1 MKILALDDEPLALE
15 SLLDA
20 IHKAAPDADSQ
31 GFEYAED
38 VLDAAQRTG
47 CDAAFLDVEMSGMN
61 GVGLAEQLKAI
72 NPEVNIIFCT
82 GFTRY
87 QGEAFAMHAS
97 GYLLKPITPEK
108 VRQELAELRRPVSS
122 RRRLRAQCF
131 GNFEVYLN
139 DAPLLFHYNRTKEL
153 LAYLID
159 RCGALCTNGELTA
172 VLFED
177 AEHESYFRRLRQDL
191 RTTLEEAGCVAA
203 LVQQRGSLG
212 VVPDELDCDYYAW
225 RENALPRSAYQGE
238 YMAQY
243 SWAEGTNSLLHRMMN
258 QRAGT

>member
-31 GFEYAED
+31 GYEYAED
-38 VLDAAQRTG
+38 VLDAARRTG

-87 QGEAFAMHAS
+87 QGEAFALHAS

-108 VRQELAELRRPVSS
+108 VRQELAELRRPVPT
-122 RRRLRAQCF
+122 RHRLRAQCF

-139 DAPLLFHYNRTKEL
+139 DAPLNFHYNRTKEL

-159 RCGALCTNGELTA
+159 RCGALCTNGAPRWKKPDAPKFWYSSAA
-172 VLFED
+172 VW
-177 AEHESYFRRLRQDL
+177 ALR
-191 RTTLEEAGCVAA
+191 
-203 LVQQRGSLG
+203 
-212 VVPDELDCDYYAW
+212 
-225 RENALPRSAYQGE
+225 RENWTAITTHGGRTLC
-238 YMAQY
+238 
-243 SWAEGTNSLLHRMMN
+243 
-258 QRAGT
+258 RAVPIRAST

>member
-20 IHKAAPDADSQ
+20 IRRAAPDADCQ
-31 GFEYAED
+31 GFEYPED
-38 VLDAAQRTG
+38 VLDAARRAG
-47 CDAAFLDVEMSGMN
+47 CDVAFLDVEMSGMN
-61 GVGLAEQLKAI
+61 GVALAEQLKAV
-72 NPEVNIIFCT
+72 NPAVNIIFCT
-82 GFTRY
+82 GFARY
-87 QGEAFAMHAS
+87 QGDAFALHAS

-108 VRQELAELRRPVSS
+108 VRQELSNLRRPVSS
-122 RRRLRAQCF
+122 RHRLRVQCF
-131 GNFEVYLN
+131 GNFEVYL
-139 DAPLLFHYNRTKEL
+139 DEMPLLFHYNRTKEL

-159 RCGALCTNGELTA
+159 RCGALCTNGELAA

-177 AEHESYFRRLRQDL
+177 DEHESYFRRLRQDL
-191 RTTLEEAGCVAA
+191 RTTLEEAGCAQV

-238 YMAQY
+238 YMTQY
-243 SWAEGTNSLLHRMMN
+243 SWAETTNSLLHRMTSH
-258 QRAGT
+258 RT

>member
-20 IHKAAPDADSQ
+20 IRKAVPDADSQ

-38 VLDAAQRTG
+38 VLDAAQQTG
-47 CDAAFLDVEMSGMN
+47 CDVAFLDVEMSGMN
-61 GVGLAEQLKAI
+61 GVGLAEQLKSL
-72 NPEVNIIFCT
+72 NPAVNIIFCT

-87 QGEAFAMHAS
+87 QTEAFALHAS

-108 VRQELAELRRPVSS
+108 VRLELAELRHPVQT
-122 RRRLRAQCF
+122 RHRLRARCF
-131 GNFEVYLN
+131 GNFEVYL
-139 DAPLLFHYNRTKEL
+139 DERPLLFHYNRTKEL

-159 RCGALCTNGELTA
+159 RCGALCTNGELA
-172 VLFED
+172 AILFED
-177 AEHESYFRRLRQDL
+177 DEHESYFRRLRQDL
-191 RTTLEEAGCVAA
+191 RTTLEEAGCLQT

-225 RENALPRSAYQGE
+225 RENTLPHSAYQGE
-238 YMAQY
+238 YMTQY
-243 SWAEGTNSLLHRMMN
+243 SWAENTNSLLRRMTSHRK
-258 QRAGT
+258 

>member
-20 IHKAAPDADSQ
+20 IHKAAPDADCR

-38 VLDAAQRTG
+38 VLEAAQKNG
-47 CDAAFLDVEMSGMN
+47 CDVAFLDVEMSGMN
-61 GVGLAEQLKAI
+61 GVGLAEQLKAA
-72 NPEVNIIFCT
+72 NPAVNIIFCT

-108 VRQELAELRRPVSS
+108 VRRELAELRRPVPS
-122 RRRLRAQCF
+122 RHRLRVQCF
-131 GNFEVYLN
+131 GNFEVYL
-139 DAPLLFHYNRTKEL
+139 DDLPLMFHYSRTKEL
-153 LAYLID
+153 MAYLID
-159 RCGALCTNGELTA
+159 RCGALCTNGELAA

-191 RTTLEEAGCVAA
+191 RTTLEEAGCAQV

-225 RENALPRSAYQGE
+225 RENTLPRSAYQGE
-238 YMAQY
+238 YMTQY
-243 SWAEGTNSLLHRMMN
+243 SWAETTNSLLRRMTN
-258 QRAGT
+258 QRI

>member
-1 MKILALDDEPLALE
+1 MKILALDDEPLALD

-20 IHKAAPDADSQ
+20 IHKAAPDADCQ

-38 VLDAAQRTG
+38 VLEAAQKNG
-47 CDAAFLDVEMSGMN
+47 CDVAFLDVEMSGMN
-61 GVGLAEQLKAI
+61 GVGLAEQLKAL
-72 NPEVNIIFCT
+72 NPAVNIIFCT

-87 QGEAFAMHAS
+87 QGEAFALHAS

-108 VRQELAELRRPVSS
+108 VRQELAELRRPVQSH
-122 RRRLRAQCF
+122 RLRVQCF
-131 GNFEVYLN
+131 GNFEVYL
-139 DAPLLFHYNRTKEL
+139 DETPLSFHYSRTREL
-153 LAYLID
+153 FAYLID
-159 RCGALCTNGELTA
+159 RCGALCTNGEIAA

-177 AEHESYFRRLRQDL
+177 DEHKNYFQRLRQDL
-191 RTTLEEAGCVAA
+191 RTTLEEAGFAGV

-225 RENALPRSAYQGE
+225 RKDALPRSAYQGE

-243 SWAEGTNSLLHRMMN
+243 SWAESTNSLLRRMMN
-258 QRAGT
+258 QRI